1 MPSGKNAKT
10 CAIMAK
16 CLKISTH
23 LPSKDYSTYYIPEH

>member
-1 MPSGKNAKT
+1 MTSGKNAKN

-23 LPSKDYSTYYIPEH
+23 LPPQDYSTYYIPEH